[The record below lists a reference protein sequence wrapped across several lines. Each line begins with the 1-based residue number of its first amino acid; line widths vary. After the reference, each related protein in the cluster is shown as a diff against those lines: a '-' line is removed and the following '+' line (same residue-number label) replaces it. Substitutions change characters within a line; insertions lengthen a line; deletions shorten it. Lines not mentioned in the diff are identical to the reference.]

1 MDKLLKTKI
10 VVSRHSMKAPV
21 QVNKVGDKAKDDE
34 GNTTLPIEINNV
46 KLVAILDSGVGVG
59 IATKAIWVSWGK
71 LAIRRTLGITRM
83 SLQLADGSLESS
95 IGLLE
100 DVKVKLCGIEY
111 SHTFAIFDFGKDT
124 NYEVI
129 LG

>member
-1 MDKLLKTKI
+1 MYPCLSCQK
-10 VVSRHSMKAPV
+10 
-21 QVNKVGDKAKDDE
+21 
-34 GNTTLPIEINNV
+34 NV
-46 KLVAILDSGVGVG
+46 KSVAILDNGAGVG

-71 LAIRRTLGITRM
+71 LAIRRTRM
-83 SLQLADGSLESS
+83 SFQLADGSLESP

-111 SHTFAIFDFGKDT
+111 LYTCAIVDFGKDT

-129 LG
+129 LGRPLA